1 MAPLHTPAI
10 LLRSHPYGETSRIL
24 RFYTRELGVVGV
36 MARGIRTRGSK
47 GGASGGT
54 FSSGTLTVYVKEGR
68 GLQTL
73 QDYST
78 ENVREGVSSDLTRFA
93 AASVLGELVLRH
105 GEEERNPALYD
116 LLDRSLDI
124 IAGAPRE
131 RAVALLL
138 ALGWNLVATM
148 GWEPQLDVC
157 VRCGRALEGAEIG
170 RFDYGSGGI
179 RCPGCVGEI
188 RGPRVG
194 PGAREELRTLLAGRA
209 PEPLTL
215 PDAHLG
221 LFSDFVTYH
230 VSGGRPLESL
240 RFLRDTVGA
249 GGGEEGAP

>member
-24 RFYTRELGVVGV
+24 RFYTRDLGVVGV

-124 IAGAPRE
+124 IAAAPRE

-188 RGPRVG
+188 RGPRIG
-194 PGAREELRTLLAGRA
+194 PGAREELRTLLAGRP

-221 LFSDFVTYH
+221 LFSDFITYH

-240 RFLRDTVGA
+240 RFLRDTVD
-249 GGGEEGAP
+249 AP